1 MKVICGNC
9 QKKLNI
15 PDEKIPVGGKV
26 TFKCPNC
33 KEPITVGEGGQAAEG
48 IAGSLPDLGGGIPDA
63 TPPPVALDETR
74 DIAIPALPAQ
84 SAKEIDP
91 FSAFDSIESEMDV
104 LAEGSLRAMLAD
116 NEHSDK
122 IYPVLVKLG
131 CAVSKIETAKNALE
145 KMRYNNYDILVI
157 NEKFDCDDIG
167 SNILVQTI
175 AKMGMENRR
184 KIFVAVVGDNFKS
197 MDPMASFAISADLV
211 ISPSDL
217 GNCELIIK
225 KGIKDKE
232 FFYATLRSE
241 LVAQG
246 LEME

>member
-15 PDEKIPVGGKV
+15 PDEKIPAGGRI

-33 KEPITVGEGGQAAEG
+33 KEAVTVGEGDTGSGEP
-48 IAGSLPDLGGGIPDA
+48 AGSLPALDGIPET
-63 TPPPVALDETR
+63 TPGPVAFDETR

-84 SAKEIDP
+84 PAKEIDP

-104 LAEGSLRAMLAD
+104 LTEGSLRAMLAD

-122 IYPVLVKLG
+122 IYPVLVRLG
-131 CAVSKIETAKNALE
+131 CAVSKMETAKNALE

-157 NEKFDCDDIG
+157 NEKFDCDNIG
-167 SNILVQTI
+167 SNILIQNI
-175 AKMGMENRR
+175 ATMGMENRR
-184 KIFVAVVGDNFKS
+184 KIFVAVVGDGFKS
-197 MDPMASFAISADLV
+197 MDPMASFAVSADLV